1 MKASRLFRDCSI
13 LLDCLVTWP
22 SCSIQTRPRR
32 LAVGRCLLLLG
43 LKLLTKSP
51 DFRSYLRSDSP
62 TLCPA
67 APTLIITSLHSP
79 ECGAKAAF
87 LKTNPL
93 ISLWTEFYWN
103 INWLFALFNDCY
115 VTKQH
120 MDCTVI
126 VLRDCILIWNSHRK
140 AAENNRSDI
149 QSTHFTCF
157 YFFQFVQTPLK
168 SEANRKQC
176 SGKQERIYWDR
187 ILNMS

>member
-13 LLDCLVTWP
+13 ILDCLVTWP
-22 SCSIQTRPRR
+22 CSLQTRPRR

-51 DFRSYLRSDSP
+51 DFRSYLRSAP

-87 LKTNPL
+87 LKTNQL
-93 ISLWTEFYWN
+93 ISLRTEFLLEYK
-103 INWLFALFNDCY
+103 LTFALFNDCY

-140 AAENNRSDI
+140 ADNNRSDI
-149 QSTHFTCF
+149 RAQADTF
-157 YFFQFVQTPLK
+157 YLFLFCPVCPDTMRVGSKQKTVQWQTRE
-168 SEANRKQC
+168 SIEIG
-176 SGKQERIYWDR
+176 S
-187 ILNMS
+187 